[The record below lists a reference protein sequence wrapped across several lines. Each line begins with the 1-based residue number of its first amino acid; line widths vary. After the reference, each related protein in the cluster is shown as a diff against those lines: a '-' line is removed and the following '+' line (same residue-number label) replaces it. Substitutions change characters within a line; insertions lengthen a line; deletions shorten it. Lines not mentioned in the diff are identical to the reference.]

1 MYWARITAN
10 FIMISSGKE
19 KKFIELNGLVNKEKR
34 QILWPHVMLT
44 TMRKSSATH
53 PCGTEQQPCLKP
65 LALDILNEYK
75 FFFFFSQVI
84 NSSESEKPMK
94 AELTSPDQ
102 SQYI

>member
-1 MYWARITAN
+1 MYWARITTN

-65 LALDILNEYK
+65 LALDILNEYN
-75 FFFFFSQVI
+75 FFFFSS
-84 NSSESEKPMK
+84 N
-94 AELTSPDQ
+94 
-102 SQYI
+102 

>member
-1 MYWARITAN
+1 MYWARITTN

-19 KKFIELNGLVNKEKR
+19 RKFIELHGLVNKERR
-34 QILWPHVMLT
+34 QFLWPHVMLT
-44 TMRKSSATH
+44 AIH

-65 LALDILNEYK
+65 HALDIKMNEYK
-75 FFFFFSQVI
+75 YFFYIFFSQVI